1 MMQFRYKITK
11 DILWGGYTLYIQYQ
25 VITCAKWKKF
35 KRVDLFDACVVTT
48 GDWYIC
54 PPSAQQQ
61 FNYIGR
67 CIKSYGSM
75 RDVVIAYISIILQDK
90 KKKMDTRND
99 TKNIKQMIDG
109 LVNRTW
115 SDVIVIDENEISE
128 E

>member
-1 MMQFRYKITK
+1 MRFRYRIVKCI
-11 DILWGGYTLYIQYQ
+11 WGGYDIRIQIQ
-25 VITCAKWKKF
+25 KPSGKWRRF

-54 PPSAQQQ
+54 RPSAQQQ

-109 LVNRTW
+109 LVSKTW
-115 SDVIVIDENEISE
+115 SDVIVIDEDEISE